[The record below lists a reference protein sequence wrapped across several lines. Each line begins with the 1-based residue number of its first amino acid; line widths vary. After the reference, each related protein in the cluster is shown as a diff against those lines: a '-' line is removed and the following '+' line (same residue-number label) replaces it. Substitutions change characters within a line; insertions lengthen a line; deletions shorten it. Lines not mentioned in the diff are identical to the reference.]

1 MKLSTKFVCQG
12 LFAIAAICNN
22 RASATET
29 KENLRKESPSKNRE
43 LQFGFSPFFDW
54 SDAPLF
60 FSFPFFCFSPYA
72 KTNVLGK
79 GRVMMKDLEVGDK
92 VLTAS
97 GQYKTMYSMNHRNP
111 NKETEYIQ
119 ITTNL
124 EEEQPLELTPSH
136 MLFVD
141 GKDHPVPA
149 YSVKIGDKVQ
159 SLHKGSAD
167 VVEIKKV
174 VRNGLYNPLTMD
186 STIVV
191 DGIVAS
197 TFITPTG
204 GTHVQVADKSLLSY
218 HDALKMA
225 AAPYRNFCVGVSL
238 DMCDAHEELSGV
250 SKMLISLFL
259 FWSKQVDFM
268 KYAVYYACVSFFS
281 LLGLAMSVKSFA
293 LVNAT
298 YLFFVASAAKKGTV
312 SK

>member
-1 MKLSTKFVCQG
+1 MG
-12 LFAIAAICNN
+12 
-22 RASATET
+22 
-29 KENLRKESPSKNRE
+29 
-43 LQFGFSPFFDW
+43 
-54 SDAPLF
+54 
-60 FSFPFFCFSPYA
+60 
-72 KTNVLGK
+72 

-204 GTHVQVADKSLLSY
+204 GTHIQIADKSLLSY
-218 HDALKMA
+218 HDAFKIT

-238 DMCDAHEELSGV
+238 DMCNSHEELSGV
-250 SKMLISLFL
+250 SKMLMIFFLFL
-259 FWSKQVDFM
+259 SKQVDLV
-268 KYAVYYACVSFFS
+268 KYALYFAWVSFFS
-281 LLGLAMSVKSFA
+281 ILGLAMSMKSIA
-293 LVNAT
+293 LLANT
-298 YLFFVASAAKKGTV
+298 SYLFVASSSKEGTV